1 MENEDGCWEEG
12 MLGKL
17 WAHLMCS
24 RCCSAFEKLS
34 GTFEEEPKE
43 ENGAFFRIK
52 ERGGSKLCDTYFL

>member
-17 WAHLMCS
+17 WGHLMCS
-24 RCCSAFEKLS
+24 RCCDASEKLS

-43 ENGAFFRIK
+43 ENGTFFRIK
-52 ERGGSKLCDTYFL
+52 QGGGSKLCDTYFL